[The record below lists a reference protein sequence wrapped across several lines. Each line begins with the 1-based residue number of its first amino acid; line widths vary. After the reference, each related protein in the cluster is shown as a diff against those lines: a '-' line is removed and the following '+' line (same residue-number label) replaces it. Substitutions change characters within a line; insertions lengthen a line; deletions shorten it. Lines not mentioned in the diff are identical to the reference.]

1 MKTTGK
7 NVVNQSGED
16 GVTEGRTAIYR
27 TLPQIQRPNK
37 TF

>member
-1 MKTTGK
+1 MKTIGK
-7 NVVNQSGED
+7 NVVNQSREN

-37 TF
+37 PF